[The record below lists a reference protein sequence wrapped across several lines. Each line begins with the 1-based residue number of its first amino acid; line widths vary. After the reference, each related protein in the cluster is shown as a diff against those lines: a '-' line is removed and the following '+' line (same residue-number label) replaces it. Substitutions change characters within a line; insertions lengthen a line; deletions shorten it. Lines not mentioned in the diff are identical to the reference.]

1 MSLRDRVTRLLLP
14 RWQIFSWLGRQIT
27 RWPLLVIA
35 LWPALPCAL
44 FFAFPPLS
52 DAIRQHPVPLIPS
65 SAPSMQ
71 TAQKMADA
79 FHESGEDNLLL
90 VVLTDDGGLTPADD
104 NTYRALVTALRE
116 DSRDVKMLQEFVG
129 TPQVR
134 DVATSKDHK
143 AWVLPVGLAGDL
155 DTPVGDDAYQR
166 VTETVKRVAGG
177 FSLKANVTG
186 PSATIADLTTVGDRD
201 MHNIE
206 IATAV
211 LVLIILMVV
220 YRNPMTMMLPLVTI
234 GASLMTARG
243 VVSGLSQVGL
253 GVCNETVILMT
264 AMIAGAGTDY
274 AVFLISRYHERVRAG
289 SDSDTAVVQALQS
302 VGKVIVASG
311 ATVAV
316 TFLCMS
322 FAKLG
327 LLSTVGPALAITVGV
342 GVLAAFTLLPA
353 ILVVAGRRGWVK
365 PRRELTTHLWHRLGK
380 ALVRHP
386 ATYLAAS
393 LVVLAVLATCGLFV
407 KFDWDESQSMSS
419 SVPSNRGYAALG
431 AHFPL
436 NETIPQYLVIH
447 SPHDLRTS
455 QALADLEQMAHR
467 VSQISDMGMARGITR
482 PEGHPP
488 EQASVAYQAGEV
500 ASRLQDAATS
510 IQNSRANLDR
520 LANGAQQLADSLAE
534 VRANVS
540 GAVASAANI
549 ADIADDPRIRQATS
563 TLNELAHDGTLDEL
577 SQMADQLP
585 QTPETAEITSTVH
598 GLRGEVNST
607 LGDLQNLGI
616 GGVASARGQLAEMQT
631 GADQLANGSRQ
642 LSGGVRNLVDSTNKI
657 ADGLQTASQLLLGLK
672 HDTGGS
678 ASMGGFFIPPSA
690 LTDTD
695 LRQAAEIFVSP
706 DGHTVRYLFQTKLNP
721 FGTRAMDQVQ
731 HVIAV
736 ARDAQPNTEL
746 ADAKVSVTGFP
757 ALNNDLREY
766 YNHDLRFIMIVTL
779 AVVLLILAV
788 LLRAVVAPLHL
799 IVSVVISYM
808 SALGIGVV
816 VFQFIGGHQLSW
828 SVPGMAFIV
837 LVAVGADYNM
847 LLVSRVR
854 DESPHDVRAG
864 VIKTVGTT
872 GGVITSAGLIFAA
885 SMFGLLFGNISG
897 MVQAGFIIGV
907 GLLVDTFLVRTVTVP
922 ALAVLIG
929 RANWWPTL
937 WGRRAI
943 PLCVEEETEL
953 SEFES
958 EIGGRTGRRT
968 AGGWGCDDQ
977 QISPRVRRGSGPDG
991 TPRRL
996 LAAKSAHW

>member
-1 MSLRDRVTRLLLP
+1 VSLGDRVTRLLLP

-35 LWPALPCAL
+35 LWLALPCAL
-44 FFAFPPLS
+44 FFAFPRLS

-90 VVLTDDGGLTPADD
+90 VVLTDNGGLTPADED
-104 NTYRALVTALRE
+104 TYRALVTTLRE
-116 DSRDVKMLQEFVG
+116 DSRDVKMLHEFVG
-129 TPQVR
+129 TPQLR
-134 DVATSKDHK
+134 DVVTSKDHK
-143 AWVLPVGLAGDL
+143 AWMLPVGLAGDL
-155 DTPVGDDAYQR
+155 DTPLGGDAYRRVDEVVAR
-166 VTETVKRVAGG
+166 VTGG
-177 FSLKANVTG
+177 SSLTANVTG
-186 PSATIADLTTVGDRD
+186 PSATIADVTDVGDRD
-201 MHNIE
+201 MHRIE
-206 IATAV
+206 IATAA
-211 LVLIILMVV
+211 LVLMILMIV
-220 YRNPMTMMLPLVTI
+220 YRNPATIMLPLVTI
-234 GASLMTARG
+234 GVSLMTARG

-253 GVCNETVILMT
+253 GVSNETVILMT
-264 AMIAGAGTDY
+264 AMLAGAGIDY
-274 AVFLISRYHERVRAG
+274 AVFLISRYHERLRAG
-289 SDSDTAVVQALQS
+289 SGSDDAVVEALQS

-322 FAKLG
+322 FARLG

-353 ILVVAGRRGWVK
+353 ILVLAGRRGWVK
-365 PRRELTTHLWHRLGK
+365 PGRDLTTRLWERLGVG
-380 ALVRHP
+380 LVRRP

-393 LVVLAVLATCGLFV
+393 VAVLAVLATCGLFV
-407 KFDWDESQSMSS
+407 QFNWDESQTLPE
-419 SVPSNRGYAALG
+419 SVPSNRGYTVLG

-436 NETIPQYLVIH
+436 NEAIPQYLVIS

-455 QALADLEQMAHR
+455 QALADLEQMCRRIA
-467 VSQISDMGMARGITR
+467 QIPGMGLVRGITR

-488 EQASVAYQAGEV
+488 EQANVAYQAGEV
-500 ASRLQDAATS
+500 GSRLKEAAVT
-510 IQNSRANLDR
+510 IQNSRDKLDR
-520 LANGAQQLADSLAE
+520 LANGSAQLADSLAE
-534 VRANVS
+534 VRADVKAATS
-540 GAVASAANI
+540 SVADI
-549 ADIADDPRIRQATS
+549 ADMADDPRIRQATS
-563 TLNELAHDGTLDEL
+563 MLNDIAHDGTLDQL
-577 SQMADQLP
+577 TRMADQLP
-585 QTPETAEITSTVH
+585 QTPDTAGISSTMR
-598 GLRGEVNST
+598 GLRSELTST
-607 LGDLQNLGI
+607 LGGLKSLR
-616 GGVASARGQLAEMQT
+616 GGSARAQLAGMQA
-631 GADQLANGSRQ
+631 GADQLADGSRQ
-642 LSGGVRNLVDSTNKI
+642 LSDGVRTLVDSTNKI

-678 ASMGGFFIPPSA
+678 EAMGGFFIPPSA
-690 LTDTD
+690 LRDTE
-695 LRQAAEIFVSP
+695 LRQAAQIFVSP

-721 FGTRAMDQVQ
+721 FGTAAMGQVQ

-746 ADAKVSVTGFP
+746 ADAKVAVTGFP

-779 AVVLLILAV
+779 AVVFLILAV

-799 IVSVVISYM
+799 IVSVVISYL

-816 VFQFIGGHQLSW
+816 AFQFIGGHQLSW

-847 LLVSRVR
+847 LLISRVR
-854 DESPHDVRAG
+854 DESPLDVRAG

-937 WGRRAI
+937 WGHRAI
-943 PLCVEEETEL
+943 PLSVEEETEL

-958 EIGGRTGRRT
+958 EIGDVP
-968 AGGWGCDDQ
+968 DDE
-977 QISPRVRRGSGPDG
+977 
-991 TPRRL
+991 L
-996 LAAKSAHW
+996 LSLAVTNAPTWRPEAAVACHQVQNLV